1 MPRWFYQLAS
11 PKYFY
16 QMTEGWALWL
26 GVVTAILFTVGLA
39 WGLVWAPIDAQQ
51 GEAFRIIYV
60 HVPAAF
66 MSLGVYVF
74 IVINAVIYWVWRIK
88 VADILA
94 ASAAVLGAWF
104 TVITLVTGMLWGK
117 PMWGAWWL
125 WDPRLTFELILLFCY
140 IGYIALRNAISQP
153 ERAAQISGLW
163 IMIGVVNVP
172 IIHYSVEWWNSI
184 HQGPSINILGES
196 TIHASMYYP
205 LLLMLA
211 AFGFYFITVLLIK
224 ARTLCLQRE
233 MSASWLKEL
242 DNDDART

>member
-11 PKYFY
+11 PKHFY
-16 QMTEGWALWL
+16 TMTQGWALWL
-26 GVVTAILFTVGLA
+26 SLLTGLLLIA
-39 WGLVWAPIDAQQ
+39 GLSWGLFWTPVDAQQ

-74 IVINAVIYWVWRIK
+74 IVINAVVYWVWRIK

-94 ASAAVLGAWF
+94 VSAAPLGAWF
-104 TVITLVTGMLWGK
+104 TAITLLTGMLWGK

-140 IGYIALRNAISQP
+140 FGYIALRNAITEP
-153 ERAAQISGLW
+153 ARAAQISGLW
-163 IMIGVVNVP
+163 IIIGVVNVP

-184 HQGPSINILGES
+184 HQGPSINLLGAT
-196 TIHASMYYP
+196 TIHSAMYYP
-205 LLLMLA
+205 LLFMLA
-211 AFGFYFITVLLIK
+211 AFGCYFFTVVLIK
-224 ARTLCLQRE
+224 ARALCLQRE
-233 MSASWLKEL
+233 IASRWIKQLG
-242 DNDDART
+242 DHYV